1 MGWEIGGSME
11 LGITQEILLYG
22 FIIAVMLGAVVNKT
36 NFCTMGAVS
45 DWVNIG
51 DTGRLRSWIL
61 AMVVALIGVLVLEMM
76 EVFSLD
82 SSRPPYRTTGLAWPR
97 YILGGLMFGVGMT
110 LASGCGNKTLV
121 RIGAGNIKSIVVLLI
136 AGVFAYLM
144 TKTDFYGVM
153 FHSWMNPLTIDLS
166 LYGFS
171 GQDFGSIAA
180 GITGSENVVQVRTVV
195 GSLIAVAALV
205 VILKTAGLRDSFDN
219 MLGGIAV
226 GVAVLA
232 AWYVTA
238 GPMGQTWQ
246 EEVEFMDEIP
256 LGVGSQS
263 FTFINPMGELLDYGM
278 NSFNQLFLTFGLVSL
293 IGVIVGSFIY
303 AISTKNFRIEWFV
316 NFKDFLTHA
325 IGAVLMGIGGV
336 LAMGCTIGQGVT
348 GVSTL
353 AIGSFMAM
361 ISIIIGCAM
370 TMKIQFYK
378 MVYEEEAT
386 FGKAFITGLVDLKLL
401 PSSMRKLDAV

>member
-1 MGWEIGGSME
+1 MD
-11 LGITQEILLYG
+11 LDITQQVLVYG
-22 FIIAVMLGAVVNKT
+22 FVVAVLLGAVVNKT

-51 DTGRLRSWIL
+51 DTSRLKSWIF
-61 AMVVALIGVLVLEMM
+61 AMVIALVGVTVM
-76 EVFSLD
+76 ELMELFTLD

-110 LASGCGNKTLV
+110 FASGCGNKTLV
-121 RIGAGNIKSIVVLLI
+121 RIGGGNIKSIVVLLI

-144 TKTDFYGVM
+144 TKTDFYGVV
-153 FHSWMNPLTIDLS
+153 FHSWMNPMTIDLS
-166 LYGFS
+166 VHGFT
-171 GQDFGSIAA
+171 GQDLGSLAA
-180 GITGSENVVQVRTVV
+180 GVV
-195 GSLIAVAALV
+195 GSEDVQQYRTIFGVLVAAVALF
-205 VILKTAGLRDSFDN
+205 ILFKKAGLRDSLDN

-232 AWYVTA
+232 AWYITA
-238 GPMGQTWQ
+238 GPMGQAWQ

-263 FTFINPMGELLDYGM
+263 FTFINPMGELLDFGL
-278 NSFNQLFLTFGLVSL
+278 SGANQLFLTFGLVSL
-293 IGVIVGSFIY
+293 LGVIVGSFIY
-303 AISTKNFRIEWFV
+303 AIVTKNFRIEWFV
-316 NFKDFLTHA
+316 SGKDFLNHA
-325 IGAVLMGIGGV
+325 IGAVLMGVGGV

-353 AIGSFMAM
+353 ALGSFMAM

-386 FGKAFITGLVDLKLL
+386 FGKAFVTGLVDLKLL
-401 PSSMRKLDAV
+401 PASMRKLDAV

>member
-1 MGWEIGGSME
+1 MDLE
-11 LGITQEILLYG
+11 ITQQVLVYG
-22 FIIAVMLGAVVNKT
+22 FVIAVMLGAVVNKT

-51 DTGRLRSWIL
+51 DTSRLKAWVF
-61 AMVVALIGVLVLEMM
+61 AMVIALIGVTIMEMM
-76 EVFSLD
+76 EILSLD

-97 YILGGLMFGVGMT
+97 YIIGGLMFGVGMT
-110 LASGCGNKTLV
+110 FASGCGNKTLV

-136 AGVFAYLM
+136 AGIFAYLM
-144 TKTDFYGVM
+144 TKTDFYGVV
-153 FHSWMNPLTIDLS
+153 FHSWMNPMSIDLS
-166 LYGFS
+166 LMGFT

-180 GITGSENVVQVRTVV
+180 GIVGSEDVQSYRTYI
-195 GSLIAVAALV
+195 GGLIALIALV
-205 VILKTAGLRDSFDN
+205 VIFKSEGLRNSFDN

-226 GVAVLA
+226 GVAVLG

-238 GPMGQTWQ
+238 GPMGQEWQ
-246 EEVEFMDEIP
+246 EAVDFMDDVP

-278 NSFNQLFLTFGLVSL
+278 SGANGLFLTFGLVSL
-293 IGVIVGSFIY
+293 FGIIVGSFIY
-303 AISTKNFRIEWFV
+303 AIITKSFRIEWFL
-316 NFKDFLTHA
+316 NFKDFTTHA
-325 IGAVLMGIGGV
+325 FGAVLMGIGGV

-353 AIGSFMAM
+353 ALGSFMAVL
-361 ISIIIGCAM
+361 SIILGCAM

-386 FGKAFITGLVDLKLL
+386 FSKAFVTGLVDLKLL
-401 PSSMRKLDAV
+401 PGSMRKLDAV

>member
-1 MGWEIGGSME
+1 MDLS
-11 LGITQEILLYG
+11 ITQQVLVYG
-22 FIIAVMLGAVVNKT
+22 FVIAIMLGAVVNKT

-51 DTGRLRSWIL
+51 DTSRLKAWVF
-61 AMVVALIGVLVLEMM
+61 AMVIALIGVTVMEMM

-110 LASGCGNKTLV
+110 FASGCGNKTLV

-136 AGVFAYLM
+136 AGIFAYLM
-144 TKTDFYGVM
+144 TKTDFYGVV
-153 FHSWMNPLTIDLS
+153 FHSWMNPMSIDLS
-166 LYGFS
+166 LHDFA
-171 GQDFGSIAA
+171 GQDLGSIAA
-180 GITGSENVVQVRTVV
+180 GIVGSEDVQSFRTYIGGLVA
-195 GSLIAVAALV
+195 IAALI
-205 VILKTAGLRDSFDN
+205 VIFKSQGLRDSFDN

-226 GVAVLA
+226 GAAVLG

-238 GPMGQTWQ
+238 GPMGQAWQ
-246 EEVEFMDEIP
+246 EEVEFMDDVP

-278 NSFNQLFLTFGLVSL
+278 SGANELFMTFGLVSL
-293 IGVIVGSFIY
+293 FGIIVGSFIY
-303 AISTKNFRIEWFV
+303 AIITKNFRIEWFL
-316 NFKDFLTHA
+316 NFKDFTTHA
-325 IGAVLMGIGGV
+325 LGAVLMGIGGV

-353 AIGSFMAM
+353 ALGSFMAM
-361 ISIIIGCAM
+361 LSIILGCAM

-386 FGKAFITGLVDLKLL
+386 FVKAFVTGLVDLKLL
-401 PSSMRKLDAV
+401 PASMRKLDAV